1 MFIGAGL
8 LLASACCSLLIAEG
22 KKPAMRRGMCPP
34 VDATLAGRLMRSP
47 KLKAGSGR
55 LTIVAVIEGRAFGQA
70 FLIFQQ
76 DRRIQKHA
84 V

>member
-1 MFIGAGL
+1 
-8 LLASACCSLLIAEG
+8 
-22 KKPAMRRGMCPP
+22 
-34 VDATLAGRLMRSP
+34 MRSP
-47 KLKAGSGR
+47 KLKAGSDR